1 MSTLTQTREIVM
13 MNLRSIPDRLAP
25 SLVIVIGI
33 AGVVGVLVAL
43 LSMSSGLKQT
53 LGGSGRDDMAVITR
67 GGSQGELSSFLT
79 IAAMTLIKQ
88 DRAIARG
95 ADGLPLASGEL
106 IVITEVPRPGQ
117 STGANV
123 TLRGVESVGFAL
135 RPDFV
140 MVEGRRFRPGVQEI
154 IVGDGAA
161 QQFEGLAIGN
171 QLRFRGGTWTIVG
184 HFRSGDA
191 YDSELWTDRETLQ
204 GAFGRAGVSSLLVQL
219 RGTND
224 LDPMKD
230 RLTADPQLDVDVRT
244 QRDYYTGQS
253 AGLTSVIG
261 WLAGV
266 VATIIKVD
274 DGLGGKVSKLV
285 LTANQTGE
293 SSRISISVAD
303 DDGND
308 TDGSGLSRLSSAQ
321 LVDGSPPNLDALI
334 EVDGQPV
341 TSATNVLA
349 DTIEGVTLTLVS
361 ADPGNP
367 VTITASEDRSV
378 AVDRIKAFVETFNTT
393 MTTFGDATLVGPEGG
408 QNGAL
413 LGDATAR
420 LIEGRLRNAI
430 GDRMTSVNSAYSSL
444 ASIGVTTSDTG
455 ALVLDEEKLAAA
467 MAGDYEGVV
476 AIFTASEDGVA
487 GKLRQSLTP
496 YLQFDGLLK
505 SRNESL
511 SGQIADIDER
521 RSRLSTRES
530 ALEAR
535 YLAQFSAMD
544 ALVASLQA
552 TGDFLTRQID
562 ALTAS
567 RK

>member
-135 RPDFV
+135 RPDFT

-161 QQFEGLAIGN
+161 KQFEGLAIGN

-230 RLTADPQLDVDVRT
+230 RLIADPQLDVDVRT

-253 AGLTSVIG
+253 EGLTSVIG
-261 WLAGV
+261 WLAGIVAIIMAFGATFGALNTMYSAVSARTREIGTLRALGFGALPV
-266 VATIIKVD
+266 VASVMAESLLLSLCGGVLGAVIAYLAFNGYAVST
-274 DGLGGKVSKLV
+274 LGGGFTQVAFQFAVTPGLV
-285 LTANQTGE
+285 ML
-293 SSRISISVAD
+293 
-303 DDGND
+303 
-308 TDGSGLSRLSSAQ
+308 
-321 LVDGSPPNLDALI
+321 
-334 EVDGQPV
+334 
-341 TSATNVLA
+341 
-349 DTIEGVTLTLVS
+349 GVTLAQGIGFIGGLAPAVR
-361 ADPGNP
+361 AARIP
-367 VTITASEDRSV
+367 VTE
-378 AVDRIKAFVETFNTT
+378 
-393 MTTFGDATLVGPEGG
+393 
-408 QNGAL
+408 AL
-413 LGDATAR
+413 R
-420 LIEGRLRNAI
+420 
-430 GDRMTSVNSAYSSL
+430 
-444 ASIGVTTSDTG
+444 
-455 ALVLDEEKLAAA
+455 
-467 MAGDYEGVV
+467 AG
-476 AIFTASEDGVA
+476 
-487 GKLRQSLTP
+487 
-496 YLQFDGLLK
+496 
-505 SRNESL
+505 
-511 SGQIADIDER
+511 
-521 RSRLSTRES
+521 
-530 ALEAR
+530 
-535 YLAQFSAMD
+535 
-544 ALVASLQA
+544 
-552 TGDFLTRQID
+552 
-562 ALTAS
+562 
-567 RK
+567 

>member
-266 VATIIKVD
+266 VATIMAFGAVFGALNTMYSAVSARTREIGTLRALVF
-274 DGLGGKVSKLV
+274 GALPVVASVMAESLLLSLCGGVLGAVIAYLAFNGYAVSTLGGGFTQVAFQFAVTPDLV
-285 LTANQTGE
+285 LLGVMLALNIGFIGGLAPAIRAA
-293 SSRISISVAD
+293 RI
-303 DDGND
+303 
-308 TDGSGLSRLSSAQ
+308 
-321 LVDGSPPNLDALI
+321 
-334 EVDGQPV
+334 PV
-341 TSATNVLA
+341 T
-349 DTIEGVTLTLVS
+349 E
-361 ADPGNP
+361 
-367 VTITASEDRSV
+367 
-378 AVDRIKAFVETFNTT
+378 
-393 MTTFGDATLVGPEGG
+393 
-408 QNGAL
+408 AL
-413 LGDATAR
+413 R
-420 LIEGRLRNAI
+420 
-430 GDRMTSVNSAYSSL
+430 
-444 ASIGVTTSDTG
+444 
-455 ALVLDEEKLAAA
+455 
-467 MAGDYEGVV
+467 AG
-476 AIFTASEDGVA
+476 
-487 GKLRQSLTP
+487 
-496 YLQFDGLLK
+496 
-505 SRNESL
+505 
-511 SGQIADIDER
+511 
-521 RSRLSTRES
+521 
-530 ALEAR
+530 
-535 YLAQFSAMD
+535 
-544 ALVASLQA
+544 
-552 TGDFLTRQID
+552 
-562 ALTAS
+562 
-567 RK
+567 

>member
-1 MSTLTQTREIVM
+1 MSTFTQTREIVM

-53 LGGSGRDDMAVITR
+53 LGGNGRDDQAVITR

-79 IAAMTLIKQ
+79 IASMTLIKQ

-95 ADGLPLASGEL
+95 SDGLPLASGEL

-135 RPDFV
+135 RPDFT

-161 QQFEGLAIGN
+161 KQFEGLAIGN
-171 QLRFRGGTWTIVG
+171 TLRFRGATWTIVG

-219 RGTND
+219 RAMND

-230 RLTADPQLDVDVRT
+230 RLTADPQLDVDVRS

-266 VATIIKVD
+266 VATIMAFGATFGALNTMYSAVSARTREIGTLRALGFGALPVVASVMAESLLLSLC
-274 DGLGGKVSKLV
+274 GGLLGAVIAYLAFNGYAVSTLGGGFTQVAFQFAVTPELV
-285 LTANQTGE
+285 LLGVMLALKIGFIGGLAPAVRAA
-293 SSRISISVAD
+293 RI
-303 DDGND
+303 
-308 TDGSGLSRLSSAQ
+308 
-321 LVDGSPPNLDALI
+321 
-334 EVDGQPV
+334 PV
-341 TSATNVLA
+341 T
-349 DTIEGVTLTLVS
+349 E
-361 ADPGNP
+361 
-367 VTITASEDRSV
+367 
-378 AVDRIKAFVETFNTT
+378 
-393 MTTFGDATLVGPEGG
+393 
-408 QNGAL
+408 AL
-413 LGDATAR
+413 R
-420 LIEGRLRNAI
+420 
-430 GDRMTSVNSAYSSL
+430 
-444 ASIGVTTSDTG
+444 
-455 ALVLDEEKLAAA
+455 
-467 MAGDYEGVV
+467 AG
-476 AIFTASEDGVA
+476 
-487 GKLRQSLTP
+487 
-496 YLQFDGLLK
+496 
-505 SRNESL
+505 
-511 SGQIADIDER
+511 
-521 RSRLSTRES
+521 
-530 ALEAR
+530 
-535 YLAQFSAMD
+535 
-544 ALVASLQA
+544 
-552 TGDFLTRQID
+552 
-562 ALTAS
+562 
-567 RK
+567 

>member
-253 AGLTSVIG
+253 EGLTSVIG
-261 WLAGV
+261 WLAGIVAIIMAFGATFGALNTMYSAVSARTREIGTLRALGFGALPV
-266 VATIIKVD
+266 VASVMAESLLLSLCGGVLGAVIAYLAFNGYAVST
-274 DGLGGKVSKLV
+274 LGGGFTQVAFQFAVTPGLV
-285 LTANQTGE
+285 MLGVALALGIGFIGGLAPAVRAA
-293 SSRISISVAD
+293 RI
-303 DDGND
+303 
-308 TDGSGLSRLSSAQ
+308 
-321 LVDGSPPNLDALI
+321 
-334 EVDGQPV
+334 PV
-341 TSATNVLA
+341 T
-349 DTIEGVTLTLVS
+349 E
-361 ADPGNP
+361 
-367 VTITASEDRSV
+367 
-378 AVDRIKAFVETFNTT
+378 
-393 MTTFGDATLVGPEGG
+393 
-408 QNGAL
+408 AL
-413 LGDATAR
+413 R
-420 LIEGRLRNAI
+420 
-430 GDRMTSVNSAYSSL
+430 
-444 ASIGVTTSDTG
+444 
-455 ALVLDEEKLAAA
+455 
-467 MAGDYEGVV
+467 AG
-476 AIFTASEDGVA
+476 
-487 GKLRQSLTP
+487 
-496 YLQFDGLLK
+496 
-505 SRNESL
+505 
-511 SGQIADIDER
+511 
-521 RSRLSTRES
+521 
-530 ALEAR
+530 
-535 YLAQFSAMD
+535 
-544 ALVASLQA
+544 
-552 TGDFLTRQID
+552 
-562 ALTAS
+562 
-567 RK
+567 

>member
-135 RPDFV
+135 RPDFT

-161 QQFEGLAIGN
+161 KQFEGLAIGN

-253 AGLTSVIG
+253 EGLTSVIG
-261 WLAGV
+261 WLAGIVAIIMAFGATFGALNTMYSAVSARTREIGTLRALGFGALPV
-266 VATIIKVD
+266 VASVMAESLLLSLCGGVLGAVIAYLAFNGYAVST
-274 DGLGGKVSKLV
+274 LGGGFTQVAFQFAVTPGLV
-285 LTANQTGE
+285 MLGVALALGIGFIGGLAPAVRAA
-293 SSRISISVAD
+293 RI
-303 DDGND
+303 
-308 TDGSGLSRLSSAQ
+308 
-321 LVDGSPPNLDALI
+321 
-334 EVDGQPV
+334 PV
-341 TSATNVLA
+341 T
-349 DTIEGVTLTLVS
+349 E
-361 ADPGNP
+361 
-367 VTITASEDRSV
+367 
-378 AVDRIKAFVETFNTT
+378 
-393 MTTFGDATLVGPEGG
+393 
-408 QNGAL
+408 AL
-413 LGDATAR
+413 R
-420 LIEGRLRNAI
+420 
-430 GDRMTSVNSAYSSL
+430 
-444 ASIGVTTSDTG
+444 
-455 ALVLDEEKLAAA
+455 
-467 MAGDYEGVV
+467 AG
-476 AIFTASEDGVA
+476 
-487 GKLRQSLTP
+487 
-496 YLQFDGLLK
+496 
-505 SRNESL
+505 
-511 SGQIADIDER
+511 
-521 RSRLSTRES
+521 
-530 ALEAR
+530 
-535 YLAQFSAMD
+535 
-544 ALVASLQA
+544 
-552 TGDFLTRQID
+552 
-562 ALTAS
+562 
-567 RK
+567 

>member
-43 LSMSSGLKQT
+43 LSMSSGLQQT
-53 LGGSGRDDMAVITR
+53 LGGNGRDDQAVITR

-79 IAAMTLIKQ
+79 IASMTLIKQ

-95 ADGLPLASGEL
+95 SDGLPLASGEL

-161 QQFEGLAIGN
+161 KQFEGLAIGN
-171 QLRFRGGTWTIVG
+171 QLRFRGATWTIVG

-219 RGTND
+219 RGMND

-230 RLTADPQLDVDVRT
+230 RLTADPQLDVDVRS

-266 VATIIKVD
+266 VATIMAFGAVFGALNTMYSAVSARTREIGTLRALGFGALPVVASVMAESLLLSLC
-274 DGLGGKVSKLV
+274 GGVLGAVIAYLAFNGYAVSTLGGGFTQVAFQFAVTPGLV
-285 LTANQTGE
+285 MLGVALALGIGFIGGLAPAVRAA
-293 SSRISISVAD
+293 RI
-303 DDGND
+303 
-308 TDGSGLSRLSSAQ
+308 
-321 LVDGSPPNLDALI
+321 
-334 EVDGQPV
+334 PV
-341 TSATNVLA
+341 T
-349 DTIEGVTLTLVS
+349 E
-361 ADPGNP
+361 
-367 VTITASEDRSV
+367 
-378 AVDRIKAFVETFNTT
+378 
-393 MTTFGDATLVGPEGG
+393 
-408 QNGAL
+408 AL
-413 LGDATAR
+413 R
-420 LIEGRLRNAI
+420 
-430 GDRMTSVNSAYSSL
+430 
-444 ASIGVTTSDTG
+444 
-455 ALVLDEEKLAAA
+455 
-467 MAGDYEGVV
+467 AG
-476 AIFTASEDGVA
+476 
-487 GKLRQSLTP
+487 
-496 YLQFDGLLK
+496 
-505 SRNESL
+505 
-511 SGQIADIDER
+511 
-521 RSRLSTRES
+521 
-530 ALEAR
+530 
-535 YLAQFSAMD
+535 
-544 ALVASLQA
+544 
-552 TGDFLTRQID
+552 
-562 ALTAS
+562 
-567 RK
+567 

>member
-1 MSTLTQTREIVM
+1 MSTFTQTREIVM

-53 LGGSGRDDMAVITR
+53 LGGNGRDDQAVITR

-79 IAAMTLIKQ
+79 IASMTLIKQ

-95 ADGLPLASGEL
+95 SDGLPLASGEL

-135 RPDFV
+135 RPDFT

-161 QQFEGLAIGN
+161 KQFEGLAIGN
-171 QLRFRGGTWTIVG
+171 TLRFRGATWTIVG

-219 RGTND
+219 RAMND

-230 RLTADPQLDVDVRT
+230 RLTADPQLDVDVRS

-266 VATIIKVD
+266 VATIMAFGATFGALNTMYSAVSARTREIGTLRALGFGALPVVASVMAESQLLSLC
-274 DGLGGKVSKLV
+274 GGLLGAVIAYLAFNGYAVSTLGGGFTQVAFQFAVTPELV
-285 LTANQTGE
+285 LLGVMLALKIGFIGGLAPAVRAA
-293 SSRISISVAD
+293 RI
-303 DDGND
+303 
-308 TDGSGLSRLSSAQ
+308 
-321 LVDGSPPNLDALI
+321 
-334 EVDGQPV
+334 PV
-341 TSATNVLA
+341 T
-349 DTIEGVTLTLVS
+349 E
-361 ADPGNP
+361 
-367 VTITASEDRSV
+367 
-378 AVDRIKAFVETFNTT
+378 
-393 MTTFGDATLVGPEGG
+393 
-408 QNGAL
+408 AL
-413 LGDATAR
+413 R
-420 LIEGRLRNAI
+420 
-430 GDRMTSVNSAYSSL
+430 
-444 ASIGVTTSDTG
+444 
-455 ALVLDEEKLAAA
+455 
-467 MAGDYEGVV
+467 AG
-476 AIFTASEDGVA
+476 
-487 GKLRQSLTP
+487 
-496 YLQFDGLLK
+496 
-505 SRNESL
+505 
-511 SGQIADIDER
+511 
-521 RSRLSTRES
+521 
-530 ALEAR
+530 
-535 YLAQFSAMD
+535 
-544 ALVASLQA
+544 
-552 TGDFLTRQID
+552 
-562 ALTAS
+562 
-567 RK
+567 

>member
-53 LGGSGRDDMAVITR
+53 LGGSGRDDMAVVTR

-117 STGANV
+117 NTGANV

-253 AGLTSVIG
+253 EGLTSVIG

-266 VATIIKVD
+266 VAIIMAFGATFGALNTMYSAVSARTREI
-274 DGLGGKVSKLV
+274 GTLRALGFGALPVVASVMAESLLLSLCGGVLGAVIAYLAFNGYAVSTLGGGFTQVAFQFAVTPELV
-285 LTANQTGE
+285 LLGVMLALKIGFIGGLAPAVRAA
-293 SSRISISVAD
+293 RI
-303 DDGND
+303 
-308 TDGSGLSRLSSAQ
+308 
-321 LVDGSPPNLDALI
+321 
-334 EVDGQPV
+334 PV
-341 TSATNVLA
+341 T
-349 DTIEGVTLTLVS
+349 E
-361 ADPGNP
+361 
-367 VTITASEDRSV
+367 
-378 AVDRIKAFVETFNTT
+378 
-393 MTTFGDATLVGPEGG
+393 
-408 QNGAL
+408 AL
-413 LGDATAR
+413 R
-420 LIEGRLRNAI
+420 
-430 GDRMTSVNSAYSSL
+430 
-444 ASIGVTTSDTG
+444 
-455 ALVLDEEKLAAA
+455 
-467 MAGDYEGVV
+467 AG
-476 AIFTASEDGVA
+476 
-487 GKLRQSLTP
+487 
-496 YLQFDGLLK
+496 
-505 SRNESL
+505 
-511 SGQIADIDER
+511 
-521 RSRLSTRES
+521 
-530 ALEAR
+530 
-535 YLAQFSAMD
+535 
-544 ALVASLQA
+544 
-552 TGDFLTRQID
+552 
-562 ALTAS
+562 
-567 RK
+567 